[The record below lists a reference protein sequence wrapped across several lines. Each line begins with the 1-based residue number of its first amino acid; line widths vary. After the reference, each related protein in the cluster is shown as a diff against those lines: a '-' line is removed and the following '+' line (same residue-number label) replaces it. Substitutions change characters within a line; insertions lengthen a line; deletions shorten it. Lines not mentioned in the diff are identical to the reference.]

1 MQYNWIKLPLYEE
14 WDYDYNVG
22 IGGQSIDFRI
32 YYSDRTK
39 QWSFDASYANG
50 GHIIQGTV
58 LIPLKPMLEYAID
71 GVNGFMWLE
80 PVSVEL
86 NEAVL
91 HPDLL
96 HKYYNLYYIY
106 WDDVGEV

>member
-71 GVNGFMWLE
+71 GVSGFMWLE
-80 PVSVEL
+80 PISLEL
-86 NEAVL
+86 NETVL

-106 WDDVGEV
+106 WDVEEV

>member
-71 GVNGFMWLE
+71 GVSGFMWLE
-80 PVSVEL
+80 PVSLEL
-86 NEAVL
+86 NETVL
-91 HPDLL
+91 HPDML

-106 WDDVGEV
+106 WDVEEV

>member
-22 IGGQSIDFRI
+22 VGGQSIDFRI

-58 LIPLKPMLEYAID
+58 LTPLKPMLEYAID
-71 GVNGFMWLE
+71 GVSGFMWLE
-80 PVSVEL
+80 PISLEL
-86 NEAVL
+86 NETVL

-106 WDDVGEV
+106 WDDVEEV